1 VSREIY
7 YKNLAKMELSDALKK
22 LAVTSL
28 RGKQADAINA
38 INREVDV
45 IYLFPTGTGKT
56 VVYEASALCSD
67 AASLVVSPLIGLLQQ
82 QANRLADRGVTVLTA
97 YDGKVTKFGKGEVRV
112 IYCTPEQTAPNTRLR
127 RYLDVNSIK
136 VERLVVDEAHVVVQW
151 DTFR

>member
-1 VSREIY
+1 
-7 YKNLAKMELSDALKK
+7 MELSDALKK

-38 INREVDV
+38 INRGVDV

-82 QANRLADRGVTVLTA
+82 QANRLADRGVAVLTA
-97 YDGKVTKFGKGEVRV
+97 YDGKVTRFGKGDVRV

-151 DTFR
+151 ETFR